1 MDESSFLIEQSQT
14 TLPLPEFLPPP
25 PLEVSPEVISINPEF
40 PPPPPLEVSPDV
52 ITPVENFPETNDIVL
67 ISNPELNFDSQ
78 IPSNNNATIEFS
90 DLLGG
95 SSFEDGGGITTDE
108 EGNIYMTGSTN
119 SIDFPV
125 TANAIQNNFAGGN
138 EFGSGDAF
146 VAKYSPDG
154 TLIYSTYIGG
164 SGDDFGTDI
173 EIDESG
179 NIYVTGNTNSVDF
192 PRVNALQNTYG
203 GGEFSGDAF
212 VVKLSDDG
220 TNIEYSTYLGG
231 QDNDFS
237 SGIALDDNGNVYIT
251 GDTGALLRFP
261 IVPLTGIG
269 DFPTTENA
277 LQNTLISEFNRD
289 AFVSKISTDGNELIY
304 STLFGGNDTEV
315 SNDITIDSS
324 GNAYITGDTRS
335 VDFPTENAVQNS
347 LGGDRDIF
355 ITQLNNDGSDLIFS
369 TYYGAVDGDTGNG
382 IAVDDAA
389 NIYVGGASGSQI
401 IGGDA
406 VVPPVGQFPTV
417 NALQDNFGGGESD
430 GILMKINSDRSV
442 GYATYL
448 GGANFESIEGIDIDG
463 VGNTYIIGN
472 DNFADAFVRKISN
485 DGGTVEYS
493 ISFDSNNNLG
503 IFGNDIAVDE
513 VGNAYIVGSSN
524 STAFPEFI
532 PGGSSTASDIF
543 VAKLTPNIPSPNI
556 PSPNIPSPNIPRSF
570 NENLYLVEN
579 SGVADAVTNGLFSNG
594 FEHWLEFGFL
604 EGRSPQ
610 FAFDEDFYLAT
621 YPEVADA
628 VTNGLFING
637 LEHYIRFGQTE
648 RRQAVA

>member
-1 MDESSFLIEQSQT
+1 MDELNSLIEQSQI
-14 TLPLPEFLPPP
+14 TLTPPD
-25 PLEVSPEVISINPEF
+25 F
-40 PPPPPLEVSPDV
+40 PPPPPIEVSPDV
-52 ITPVENFPETNDIVL
+52 ITPVENFPENNDIVL
-67 ISNPELNFDSQ
+67 ISNPGLNFGSQ
-78 IPSNNNATIEFS
+78 IPSNNNVNIEYS

-95 SSFEDGGGITTDE
+95 SNFEDGRGITTDE
-108 EGNIYMTGSTN
+108 EGNIYITGSTN
-119 SIDFPV
+119 SIDFTV
-125 TANAIQNNFAGGN
+125 TANAVQNSFAGGN
-138 EFGSGDAF
+138 EFGFGDAF

-173 EIDESG
+173 EVDESG
-179 NIYVTGNTNSVDF
+179 DIYVTGNTNSVDF
-192 PRVNALQNTYG
+192 PTVNALQNTYG
-203 GGEFSGDAF
+203 GGEFLGDAF
-212 VVKLSDDG
+212 VIKLSNDG

-237 SGIALDDNGNVYIT
+237 SGIAVDDNGNVYIT

-277 LQNTLISEFNRD
+277 LQNTLINEFNRD
-289 AFVSKISTDGNELIY
+289 GFVSKISTDGSQLIY

-324 GNAYITGDTRS
+324 GNTYITGDTRS

-355 ITQLNNDGSDLIFS
+355 ITQLNSDGSDLIFS
-369 TYYGAVDGDTGNG
+369 TYYGAVDGDTGNS
-382 IAVDDAA
+382 IAVDEVG
-389 NIYVGGASGSQI
+389 NIYVGGSSGSQI

-406 VVPPVGQFPTV
+406 VVPPVGEFPTV
-417 NALQDNFGGGESD
+417 NALQDNFAGGESD

-448 GGANFESIEGIDIDG
+448 GGANFESIEGLDIDG

-493 ISFDSNNNLG
+493 ISFETNNNLG

-532 PGGSSTASDIF
+532 PGGSSTANDIF
-543 VAKLTPNIPSPNI
+543 VAKLNSSSQPPNIPFPNIPS
-556 PSPNIPSPNIPRSF
+556 SF
-570 NENLYLVEN
+570 NENLYLLEN
-579 SGVADAVTNGLFSNG
+579 SGVADAVTNGLFNNG

-610 FAFDEDFYLAT
+610 FAFDEEFYLAT
-621 YPEVADA
+621 YPVIADA
-628 VTNGLFING
+628 VANGLFING

-648 RRQAVA
+648 GRQAVA

>member
-1 MDESSFLIEQSQT
+1 MDELNFLIEESQT
-14 TLPLPEFLPPP
+14 TLTRPD
-25 PLEVSPEVISINPEF
+25 F
-40 PPPPPLEVSPDV
+40 PPPPPSEVSPEIISANIDFPPPPPSEVSPEV

-67 ISNPELNFDSQ
+67 INNPGLNFGPQ
-78 IPSNNNATIEFS
+78 IPSNNNPTIEFS

-95 SSFEDGGGITTDE
+95 SSFEDGRGITTDE
-108 EGNIYMTGSTN
+108 EGNIYITGSTN

-125 TANAIQNNFAGGN
+125 TANAVQNSFAGGN
-138 EFGSGDAF
+138 EFGSGDAV

-173 EIDESG
+173 EVDESG
-179 NIYVTGNTNSVDF
+179 DIYVTGNTNSVDF
-192 PRVNALQNTYG
+192 PTVNALQNTYG

-289 AFVSKISTDGNELIY
+289 AFVSKISTDGSELIY

-355 ITQLNNDGSDLIFS
+355 ITQLNSDGSDLIFS
-369 TYYGAVDGDTGNG
+369 TYYGAVDGDTGNS
-382 IAVDDAA
+382 IAVDEVG
-389 NIYVGGASGSQI
+389 NIYVGGSSGSQI

-406 VVPPVGQFPTV
+406 VVPPVGEFPTV

-430 GILMKINSDRSV
+430 GILIKVNSDRSV

-448 GGANFESIEGIDIDG
+448 GGANFESIEGLDIDT

-472 DNFADAFVRKISN
+472 DNFADAFVSKISN
-485 DGGTVEYS
+485 DGGTIEYS
-493 ISFDSNNNLG
+493 ISFETNNNLG

-532 PGGSSTASDIF
+532 PGGSSTANDIF
-543 VAKLTPNIPSPNI
+543 VAKLNSNSQPPNIPSPNI
-556 PSPNIPSPNIPRSF
+556 PSSF
-570 NENLYLVEN
+570 NESLYLLEN
-579 SGVADAVTNGLFSNG
+579 SAVADAVANGVFSNG

-610 FAFDEDFYLAT
+610 FAFDEEFYLTT
-621 YPEVADA
+621 YPEIADA
-628 VTNGLFING
+628 VANGSFING

-648 RRQAVA
+648 GRQAVA